1 MTGINPMKAFA
12 GGAGMETSR
21 HSDNYSNMDEDNE
34 ENALKNRY
42 RKQQEKNQITES
54 EQQNYP

>member
-1 MTGINPMKAFA
+1 MQMTGINPMKAFA

-54 EQQNYP
+54 E